1 MSPGKR
7 LVYLTVL
14 EDDLNFKLEQKQEKT
29 NQLLVSGS
37 TKGIT

>member
-29 NQLLVSGS
+29 NQLLFSGS